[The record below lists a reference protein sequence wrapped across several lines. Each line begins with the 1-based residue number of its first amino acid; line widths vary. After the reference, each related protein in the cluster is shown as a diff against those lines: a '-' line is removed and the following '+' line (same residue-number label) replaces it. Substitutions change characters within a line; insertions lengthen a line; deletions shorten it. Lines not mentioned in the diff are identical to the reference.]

1 MTTTSRRQLLGWA
14 AACTA
19 AGPFSLPR
27 AFAADGFP
35 RKPVTL
41 VVPFA
46 PGGNLD
52 LVARAIAPALQD
64 ALGQSIVVD
73 NRAGAGGAIG
83 AAAVAR
89 AEADGHTLLVTTPNA
104 LVVLP
109 RMVKTTYAL
118 ASFEPV
124 GLVSSTALVLAT
136 SANNKKLPDAATL
149 LRETRANPGRLT
161 AGHAGPGTT
170 NHVAL
175 MLIED
180 AAGVRFNLVA
190 YKGSAP
196 ALVDAIGGQI
206 DLICD
211 QLSSSLQ
218 HIQSGAL
225 RPLAVLSR
233 ERDPQLPQ
241 VPTLHEAGVTNF
253 DATTAT
259 GLLAPRGTPAAA
271 TATLNAA
278 LAKALADPTVRQRLQ
293 TIGSTPRPLAPDA
306 FGRLL
311 RQEDQ
316 RAQKLAQ
323 SGRLVGGNT

>member
-1 MTTTSRRQLLGWA
+1 MSLSRRQLLGWA

-19 AGPFSLPR
+19 AGSLSPLC
-27 AFAADGFP
+27 ANANAAFP

-83 AAAVAR
+83 ATAVAR

-109 RMVKTTYAL
+109 RMVKTGYTL
-118 ASFEPV
+118 QSFEPV

-136 SANNKKLPDAATL
+136 RAKSRLLPDVATL
-149 LRETRANPGRLT
+149 LRELRARPGEIT

-175 MLIED
+175 MLLEEE
-180 AAGVRFNLVA
+180 AGARFNLVA

-196 ALVDAIGGQI
+196 ALVDAISGQT

-211 QLSSSLQ
+211 QLSSSIQ

-225 RPLAVLSR
+225 RALTVLSR
-233 ERDPQLPQ
+233 ERDPLLPN
-241 VPTLHEAGVTNF
+241 VPTLHEAGLAGF
-253 DATTAT
+253 DASTST
-259 GLLAPRGTPAAA
+259 GLLAPRGTPEEVAAA
-271 TATLNAA
+271 LNVA
-278 LAKALADPTVRQRLQ
+278 LSRALTHASVWQRLQ
-293 TIGSTPRPLAPDA
+293 MLGSVPRPMPVGA
-306 FGRLL
+306 FSQLL
-311 RQEDQ
+311 QQEDK

-323 SGRLVGGNT
+323 SGRLAGANT

>member
-1 MTTTSRRQLLGWA
+1 MTTSRRHLLGWA
-14 AACTA
+14 AACAAAPLCALANTA
-19 AGPFSLPR
+19 
-27 AFAADGFP
+27 FP

-52 LVARAIAPALQD
+52 LVARAIAPALQG

-83 AAAVAR
+83 ATAVAR

-109 RMVKTTYAL
+109 RMVKTGYTL
-118 ASFEPV
+118 QSFEPV
-124 GLVSSTALVLAT
+124 GLVSGTALVLAT
-136 SANNKKLPDAATL
+136 SARNTRLPDVAAL
-149 LRETRANPGRLT
+149 LRELRARPGEIT

-175 MLIED
+175 MLLEE
-180 AAGVRFNLVA
+180 AAGARFNLVA

-196 ALVDAIGGQI
+196 ALVDAISGQT

-211 QLSSSLQ
+211 QLSSSIQ

-225 RPLAVLSR
+225 RPLAVLSK
-233 ERDPQLPQ
+233 ERDPQLPN
-241 VPTLHEAGVTNF
+241 VPTLHEAGLAGF
-253 DATTAT
+253 DATTST
-259 GLLAPRGTPAAA
+259 GLLAPRGTPAEVVAA
-271 TATLNAA
+271 LNAA
-278 LAKALADPTVRQRLQ
+278 LARALADTQVRQRLQ
-293 TIGSTPRPLAPDA
+293 TLGSTPRPLSAAA
-306 FGRLL
+306 FGQLL
-311 RQEDQ
+311 QQEDQ

-323 SGRLVGGNT
+323 SGRLAGANT

>member
-1 MTTTSRRQLLGWA
+1 MTTSRRHLLGWA
-14 AACTA
+14 AACAAAPLSALANTA
-19 AGPFSLPR
+19 
-27 AFAADGFP
+27 FP

-52 LVARAIAPALQD
+52 LVARAIAPALQG

-83 AAAVAR
+83 ATAVAR

-109 RMVKTTYAL
+109 RMVKTGYTL
-118 ASFEPV
+118 QSFEPV
-124 GLVSSTALVLAT
+124 GLVSGTALVLAT
-136 SANNKKLPDAATL
+136 SARNTRLPDVAAL
-149 LRETRANPGRLT
+149 LRELRARPGEIT

-175 MLIED
+175 MLLEE
-180 AAGVRFNLVA
+180 AAGARFNLVA

-196 ALVDAIGGQI
+196 ALVDAISGQT

-211 QLSSSLQ
+211 QLSSSIQ

-225 RPLAVLSR
+225 RPLAVLSK
-233 ERDPQLPQ
+233 ERDPQLPN
-241 VPTLHEAGVTNF
+241 VPTLHEAGLAGF
-253 DATTAT
+253 DATTST
-259 GLLAPRGTPAAA
+259 GLLAPRGTPAEVVAA
-271 TATLNAA
+271 LNAA
-278 LAKALADPTVRQRLQ
+278 LARALADTQVRQRLQ
-293 TIGSTPRPLAPDA
+293 TLGSTPRPLSAAA
-306 FGRLL
+306 FGQLL
-311 RQEDQ
+311 QQEDQ

-323 SGRLVGGNT
+323 SGRLAGANT

>member
-1 MTTTSRRQLLGWA
+1 MTTSRRHLLGWA
-14 AACTA
+14 AACAAAPLSALANTA
-19 AGPFSLPR
+19 
-27 AFAADGFP
+27 FP

-52 LVARAIAPALQD
+52 LVARAIAPALQG

-83 AAAVAR
+83 ATAVAR

-109 RMVKTTYAL
+109 RMVKTGYTL
-118 ASFEPV
+118 QSFEPV
-124 GLVSSTALVLAT
+124 GLVSGTALVLAT
-136 SANNKKLPDAATL
+136 SARNARLPDVAAL
-149 LRETRANPGRLT
+149 LRELRARPGEIT

-175 MLIED
+175 MLLEE
-180 AAGVRFNLVA
+180 AAGARFNLVA

-196 ALVDAIGGQI
+196 ALVDAISGQT

-211 QLSSSLQ
+211 QLSSSIQ

-225 RPLAVLSR
+225 RPLAVLSK
-233 ERDPQLPQ
+233 ERDPQLPN
-241 VPTLHEAGVTNF
+241 VPTLHEAGLAGF
-253 DATTAT
+253 DASTST
-259 GLLAPRGTPAAA
+259 GLLAPRGTPPDVVAA
-271 TATLNAA
+271 LNAA
-278 LAKALADPTVRQRLQ
+278 LARALADVPVRQRLQ
-293 TIGSTPRPLAPDA
+293 TLGSTPRPLSAAA
-306 FGRLL
+306 FGQLL
-311 RQEDQ
+311 QQEDQ

-323 SGRLVGGNT
+323 SGRLAGANT